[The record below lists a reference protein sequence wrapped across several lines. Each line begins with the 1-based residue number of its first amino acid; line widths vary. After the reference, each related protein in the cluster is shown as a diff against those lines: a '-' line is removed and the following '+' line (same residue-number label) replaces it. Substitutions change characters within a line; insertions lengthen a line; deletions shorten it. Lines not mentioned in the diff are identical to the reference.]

1 MATTGKTTATR
12 KPKTAADLKLEL
24 EKAKLKVA
32 ELEKLAYAGVLEELV
47 AKTNIV
53 EAFKAVKG
61 AADGATDIAILAA
74 IAKAIGL
81 VRIEITQQAAPK
93 RVSTPRKKSAVN

>member
-1 MATTGKTTATR
+1 MATAKRTTATR
-12 KPKTAADLKLEL
+12 IPKTSADLKLEL

-53 EAFKAVKG
+53 ESFKTVKG

-81 VRIEITQQAAPK
+81 VRIEITQLPAPK
-93 RVSTPRKKSAVN
+93 RASTPRKTAVAK